1 MEALV
6 WSNNK
11 IDFKSAVSGTTVKRK
26 LAFTVGIDL
35 TLYIEFYEIEPMIEA
50 LTEGRELLSK
60 QIGADER
67 ERGKKNAY

>member
-11 IDFKSAVSGTTVKRK
+11 IDFKSAVSGTTLKRK

-35 TLYIEFYEIEPMIEA
+35 TLYIEFGEIEPMIEA
-50 LTEGRELLSK
+50 LTEGLELLSN
-60 QIGADER
+60 QIAADQQDQE
-67 ERGKKNAY
+67 KKNAH